1 MEKLLAQKVTI
12 CQYGGMA
19 ASVLTWLFLLFQ
31 LSIMDKKLDQLVHV
45 LNAVAQKQQIPI
57 RAVEDEV

>member
-1 MEKLLAQKVTI
+1 MEELWAQNVTSRE
-12 CQYGGMA
+12 GGMA
-19 ASVLTWLFLLFQ
+19 VNLLTWLCILFQ

>member
-1 MEKLLAQKVTI
+1 
-12 CQYGGMA
+12 
-19 ASVLTWLFLLFQ
+19 
-31 LSIMDKKLDQLVHV
+31 MDKKLDQLVHV